1 MGLHR
6 QLHTYMGLHRQLRGA
21 SSETT
26 GSPPCGLSVPVSP
39 SACHVTSPRLQLL
52 LTHTYTLCGLYVFMC
67 SKKWLSQTLTS
78 LTLTSRSGA
87 VVELETWTRPGLHSA
102 DTTNYVQPRTQM
114 KFGGRPFHT
123 LAEQS
128 GTCYQMNFIERQ
140 RWTVSNA
147 SSRPIFS
154 PRATFSWFYLFF
166 NTFWHL

>member
-87 VVELETWTRPGLHSA
+87 VVELETWIAYYWIAFGWHDKLRTTTDTDEVWRTSFSYTSGAVWNLLPDELH
-102 DTTNYVQPRTQM
+102 RT
-114 KFGGRPFHT
+114 PT
-123 LAEQS
+123 
-128 GTCYQMNFIERQ
+128 MNSFKRKLK
-140 RWTVSNA
+140 TH
-147 SSRPIFS
+147 
-154 PRATFSWFYLFF
+154 LF
-166 NTFWHL
+166 T